1 MEVEALRKRFGEV
14 IALDGLDLLAPEGDV
29 LALLGP
35 NGAGKTTLVRA
46 LATLLVPDSGR
57 ALVLGRDVVAD
68 ALGVRREIGLAGQ
81 FAAVDE

>member
-1 MEVEALRKRFGEV
+1 MRKRFGEV
-14 IALDGLDLLAPEGDV
+14 VALDGLDLLAPEGDV

-68 ALGVRREIGLAGQ
+68 PFGVRSEIGLAGQ
-81 FAAVDE
+81 FAAV